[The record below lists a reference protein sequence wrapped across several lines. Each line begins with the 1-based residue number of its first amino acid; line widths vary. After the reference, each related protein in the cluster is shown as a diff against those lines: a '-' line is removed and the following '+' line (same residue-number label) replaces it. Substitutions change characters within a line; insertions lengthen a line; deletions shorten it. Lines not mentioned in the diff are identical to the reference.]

1 MKLESLI
8 DTYGYLAI
16 LVGTFF
22 EGETVLVLGGLA
34 AYREYLRLPWV
45 ILAAFVGTLCG
56 DQLFFYLGRVHSQA
70 ILAKRPSWKA
80 RVEKA
85 QKLVERFQKPLILAF
100 RFLYGLRTVTP
111 FVIGMSKVP
120 TGQFVILNVIGAMV
134 WAIVVGTGGYLF
146 GSALEVVIGNIKH
159 YELEAFAGIAVVG
172 SLIWFVYLYRRRAHK
187 SFLNESSQKPE

>member
-85 QKLVERFQKPLILAF
+85 QKLVERFRNPLILVF

-111 FVIGMSKVP
+111 FVIGMSTVP
-120 TGQFVILNVIGAMV
+120 TGQVAGP
-134 WAIVVGTGGYLF
+134 
-146 GSALEVVIGNIKH
+146 IK
-159 YELEAFAGIAVVG
+159 L
-172 SLIWFVYLYRRRAHK
+172 LLMNLHK
-187 SFLNESSQKPE
+187 SQNRGISHSVTMAIWVFSDGSDVNASDRHLCHQRLPSTTGLGLWVTE